1 MKEFKGLLRSEVK
14 KIETAANKA
23 TGFDNCKLTA
33 YSSSISRPFDFDPT
47 TVFVDICCEICR
59 DYKEPVEGLT
69 VTMSVP
75 MFDRRKSKAYAIY
88 VA

>member
-1 MKEFKGLLRSEVK
+1 MKEFKGLLKSEVK

-33 YSSSISRPFDFDPT
+33 YASSISRPFDFDPT
-47 TVFVDICCEICR
+47 AVFVDIHCEICR
-59 DYKEPVEGLT
+59 DYEEPVEGLD

-75 MFDRRKSKAYAIY
+75 MFDRRRSKAYATYI
-88 VA
+88 A